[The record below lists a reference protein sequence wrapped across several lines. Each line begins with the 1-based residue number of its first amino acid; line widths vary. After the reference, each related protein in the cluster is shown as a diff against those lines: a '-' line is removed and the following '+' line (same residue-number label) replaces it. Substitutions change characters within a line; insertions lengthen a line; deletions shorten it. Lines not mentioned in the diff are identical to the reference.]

1 MNFLKKKWT
10 SLIFIALFALLII
23 PQTRMP
29 IQIFFQRLMSYS
41 PSEIDLKERETLK
54 DYDWSL
60 SDLTSGRINFSR
72 SKGKVL
78 IVNFWA
84 TWCPPCRAEMP
95 DLHELYNSYGD
106 RVDFYFI
113 SSEKPETIQYFLK
126 KKDYNLP
133 VFIQTGPAPLLLE
146 ISSLPTTFIISKG
159 GEIVVR
165 KSGAAKWNSKKIRF
179 LIDELIEEE

>member
-10 SLIFIALFALLII
+10 NLIFIALFALLII

-29 IQIFFQRLMSYS
+29 IQIFFQRLISYS

-84 TWCPPCRAEMP
+84 TWCPPCRAELP
-95 DLHELYNSYGD
+95 DLHELYNSYGY
-106 RVDFYFI
+106 RVYIYFI
-113 SSEKPETIQYFLK
+113 F
-126 KKDYNLP
+126 
-133 VFIQTGPAPLLLE
+133 F
-146 ISSLPTTFIISKG
+146 
-159 GEIVVR
+159 
-165 KSGAAKWNSKKIRF
+165 
-179 LIDELIEEE
+179 